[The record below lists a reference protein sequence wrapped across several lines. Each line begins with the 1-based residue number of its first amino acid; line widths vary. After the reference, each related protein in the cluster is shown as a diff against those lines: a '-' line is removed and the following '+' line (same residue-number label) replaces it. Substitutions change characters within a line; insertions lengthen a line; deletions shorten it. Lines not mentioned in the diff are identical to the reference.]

1 MYLEIELS
9 TSELDSAVAS
19 LALERALDIQSLQL
33 STLTISRFITDDVRI
48 NNTRLYQGGTSTPIL
63 FILSKTVNCNIA

>member
-1 MYLEIELS
+1 MYLEIKLS
-9 TSELDSAVAS
+9 TSGPDSSVAS
-19 LALERALDIQSLQL
+19 RAQERALDLQSLQL

-63 FILSKTVNCNIA
+63 FILSKTVNCKI